1 VSSTIIESVREV
13 AEPVGRAEGVNVVDI
28 ELAGTAGSLV
38 LKIYIDKD
46 GGVTVED
53 CARVSSQLG
62 LVLEAEET
70 IKNAYTL
77 EVSSMGLTRKLKK
90 PLDFQ
95 QSIGSLAMIK
105 TRGAV
110 IPGGKTLVTIDDAN
124 NENVTVTIKD
134 SGDKLTLSYSDIAR
148 ANLEIEF

>member
-1 VSSTIIESVREV
+1 MSSTIIESVREV

-124 NENVTVTIKD
+124 NDNVTVTIKD